1 MPQQRKSGLFSA
13 DDIKKLQ
20 QDQIL
25 ESQEKFPS
33 HWHRATGTTIKSLQL
48 ERIPEG
54 DIENIL
60 IHGYPNSTW
69 VEPEPTPPPSLPS
82 IYGAQYVPKSVPVPF
97 TPMVVESDKLKEPIP
112 IIVKP
117 DVIVEPVIVEPVID
131 EPVIVEPVI
140 QEPVIDEPVIDE
152 PVIDLTTNAGMVL
165 QSVNN
170 FEISNGR
177 LTGSINFKASD
188 MFNPHYYNTNLIN
201 YLQISTITGK
211 ILKVK
216 ENRLRFG
223 ISNNLDLVETINYDE
238 STDNL
243 DKVKVESFVWTAKK
257 LPMSAKLSL
266 TVDTIKGITEESKT
280 GFMGAGWA
288 VGAIAGLVLLGF
300 IADYKGG
307 K

>member
-25 ESQEKFPS
+25 ESQENFPS
-33 HWHRATGTTIKSLQL
+33 HWQKSTGTTIKSIQL

-60 IHGYPNSTW
+60 IHGYPLSTW

-82 IYGAQYVPKSVPVPF
+82 IYGAQWVPQSVPVPF

-117 DVIVEPVIVEPVID
+117 DIIVEPVIQ

-140 QEPVIDEPVIDE
+140 QEPVIVEPVIVE

-211 ILKVK
+211 ILTVK

-223 ISNNLDLVETINYDE
+223 ISNNLDLVETINYED
-238 STDNL
+238 
-243 DKVKVESFVWTAKK
+243 
-257 LPMSAKLSL
+257 
-266 TVDTIKGITEESKT
+266 
-280 GFMGAGWA
+280 
-288 VGAIAGLVLLGF
+288 
-300 IADYKGG
+300 
-307 K
+307 